1 MPGKAIEIAGLAEFQ
16 AAARRSV
23 DTELPKRLG
32 EAHRFIGQ
40 MVIDKLTPRPD
51 PAAVGAGK
59 GAAVKASASK
69 RDVLLRVGG
78 AHRKHPPQSIWG
90 KQRVTR
96 PGMQAPPRPYIRETI
111 DRHYDEIADAYLK
124 AISAAMDGAFAK
136 TEP

>member
-1 MPGKAIEIAGLAEFQ
+1 MPGKAIEIEGLKEFQ
-16 AAARRSV
+16 RAARRAV
-23 DTELPKRLG
+23 DTDLPRRLG

-40 MVIDKLTPRPD
+40 MVIDKLEPRPD
-51 PAAVGAGK
+51 PAAVGEGA

-90 KQRVTR
+90 KRRVTR
-96 PGMQAPPRPYIRETI
+96 PGMRAPKRPYIRETI
-111 DRHYDEIADAYLK
+111 DRHYDEIADAYLQ
-124 AISAAMDGAFAK
+124 AIADAMDGAFAK